1 LKKKIYPNYSMLA
14 ILALCASISLAGCG
28 LEDDDDD
35 DDDNGGGNTIVN
47 VTESC
52 DLTSTLSTCTEYTG
66 TYWNSVNIT
75 ASCTEGTVGITCPT
89 SGFVGKCLVDSGTS
103 TEHITFYFPEY
114 TAAVAETICTGTEG
128 GTFTAAP

>member
-1 LKKKIYPNYSMLA
+1 MKKKIYRNYSMLA
-14 ILALCASISLAGCG
+14 ILALCASISFSGCG
-28 LEDDDDD
+28 FEDDDDD

-66 TYWNSVNIT
+66 TYWNSTNIG
-75 ASCTEGTVGITCPT
+75 ASCTGTIGITCPT

-103 TEHITFYFPEY
+103 SELTIFYFSEY
-114 TAAVAETICTGTEG
+114 TAAEAETVCTGTEG